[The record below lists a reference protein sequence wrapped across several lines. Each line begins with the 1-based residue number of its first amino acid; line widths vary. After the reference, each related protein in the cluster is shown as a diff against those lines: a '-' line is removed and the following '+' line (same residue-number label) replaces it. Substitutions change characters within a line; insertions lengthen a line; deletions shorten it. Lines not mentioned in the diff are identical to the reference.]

1 MALSTVATT
10 LDHRA
15 AAWPGAAVISSL
27 PAHALLRF
35 VHLDT
40 DVELLVGFRH
50 PCASGTRAAGPAD
63 CHRCRTVAGRDSASG
78 APGFESLNSPSPRL
92 EQGLD
97 LDLGP
102 LLLARRGSV
111 SAEVGASF
119 AHAPAP
125 LWECWREFPG
135 WRGYRWHRPRPG
147 LAERP
152 QGASRRCLL
161 GPGCVP
167 RTFGVRHD
175 QPRRRSALASG
186 AGTASIGNQSQPRAS
201 AAACS
206 RPSGFTSG
214 SV

>member
-152 QGASRRCLL
+152 R
-161 GPGCVP
+161 GCVTEMSA
-167 RTFGVRHD
+167 RARVCAEDVRRAAR
-175 QPRRRSALASG
+175 PTAATIRSCLRGRNSVDW
-186 AGTASIGNQSQPRAS
+186 QSES
-201 AAACS
+201 AAGE
-206 RPSGFTSG
+206 RGRML
-214 SV
+214 